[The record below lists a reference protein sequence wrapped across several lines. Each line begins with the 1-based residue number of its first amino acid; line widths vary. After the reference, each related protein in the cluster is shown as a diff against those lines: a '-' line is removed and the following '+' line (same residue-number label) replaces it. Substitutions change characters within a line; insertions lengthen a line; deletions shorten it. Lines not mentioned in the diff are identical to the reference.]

1 MGFCFYGG
9 LRGRN
14 RDYCMPD
21 KGRGL
26 ACVHGGVSITDST
39 FLEISRVWGFTTILQ
54 GNVTSVEGE
63 LVPEYSLSLLVKLY
77 ETQGWVRI
85 QAATLHL
92 CPTAAHT
99 L

>member
-14 RDYCMPD
+14 GDYCMPD
-21 KGRGL
+21 KGRGP
-26 ACVHGGVSITDST
+26 ACVHGGVSITDGT
-39 FLEISRVWGFTTILQ
+39 FLEIFRVWGFTTILQ

-63 LVPEYSLSLLVKLY
+63 LVPLSLLVKLF